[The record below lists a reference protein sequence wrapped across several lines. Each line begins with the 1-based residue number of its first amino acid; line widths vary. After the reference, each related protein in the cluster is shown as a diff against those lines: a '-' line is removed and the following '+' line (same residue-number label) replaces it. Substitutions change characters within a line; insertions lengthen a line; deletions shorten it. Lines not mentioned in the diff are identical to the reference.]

1 MINTRQQMIIALAIT
16 VIGAGLWFGVKRFNS
31 SSEQTNHSDVC
42 TSVLPEWDRNAR
54 AQAVSRTTGHQLKT
68 YALEAALVR
77 ARTQRDSIAQFIKLV
92 AAKDSVIK
100 AVEAERDALL
110 AIVQ

>member
-1 MINTRQQMIIALAIT
+1 MINPQQQLFTVLIVTVLA
-16 VIGAGLWFGVKRFNS
+16 AGVWFGIKRLN
-31 SSEQTNHSDVC
+31 D
-42 TSVLPEWDRNAR
+42 TSPVLPEWDRNAR

-77 ARTQRDSIAQFIKLV
+77 ARTQRDSITQFVKLV

-110 AIVQ
+110 SVVQ